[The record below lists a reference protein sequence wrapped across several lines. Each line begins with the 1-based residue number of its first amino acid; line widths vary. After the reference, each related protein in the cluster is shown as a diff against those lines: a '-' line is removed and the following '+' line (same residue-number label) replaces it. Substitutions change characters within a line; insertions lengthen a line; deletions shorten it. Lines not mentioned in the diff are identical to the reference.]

1 MKDEYLRDHA
11 IEPEFVERK
20 DSIKTHKD
28 RISQKRKKLKKQFS
42 FDASKDVENGELS
55 EIAFPKPLNSIEYSV
70 YEFSSVIILKLR
82 ERSVFLCGLQLRS
95 LILSRFLEVKCRYA
109 PRCRCNFAL
118 SEVIQKHLA
127 TCQAPDRLMNP
138 RDCDCP

>member
-11 IEPEFVERK
+11 IEPEFIERK
-20 DSIKTHKD
+20 DSIRTHKD

-42 FDASKDVENGELS
+42 FDAGKDVENGELS

-82 ERSVFLCGLQLRS
+82 KKSVFLCGLQ
-95 LILSRFLEVKCRYA
+95 
-109 PRCRCNFAL
+109 
-118 SEVIQKHLA
+118 
-127 TCQAPDRLMNP
+127 
-138 RDCDCP
+138 

>member
-11 IEPEFVERK
+11 IEPEFIERK
-20 DSIKTHKD
+20 DSIRTHKD

-42 FDASKDVENGELS
+42 FDAGKDVENGELS

-82 ERSVFLCGLQLRS
+82 KKVCFC
-95 LILSRFLEVKCRYA
+95 VV
-109 PRCRCNFAL
+109 CNEYL
-118 SEVIQKHLA
+118 
-127 TCQAPDRLMNP
+127 
-138 RDCDCP
+138 